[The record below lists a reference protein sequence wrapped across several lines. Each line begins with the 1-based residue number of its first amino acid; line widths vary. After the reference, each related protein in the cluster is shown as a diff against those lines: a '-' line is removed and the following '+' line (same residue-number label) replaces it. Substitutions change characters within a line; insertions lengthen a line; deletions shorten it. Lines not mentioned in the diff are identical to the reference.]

1 MDMHSQDT
9 AKHLLRKPTRWPRR
23 LPEGASRPDAPLHVL
38 VVDDYSDT
46 ARTMASVLGAQGYKV
61 SSAESGSAALGLA
74 RADRPDIVLLDIYMP
89 GMDGLEVA
97 RRLQAMFPDRPPYL
111 IAITAFDFEEDRQHC
126 LEAGFDVH
134 FAKPA
139 DPIELVHL
147 LRELESSP

>member
-1 MDMHSQDT
+1 
-9 AKHLLRKPTRWPRR
+9 
-23 LPEGASRPDAPLHVL
+23 
-38 VVDDYSDT
+38 
-46 ARTMASVLGAQGYKV
+46 MASLLGSQGYKV
-61 SSAESGSAALGLA
+61 SSAESGPAALELA

-97 RRLQAMFPDRPPYL
+97 RRLHAMFPDRPPYL
-111 IAITAFDFEEDRQHC
+111 IAVTAFDFDEDRKHC
-126 LEAGFDVH
+126 QEAGFDMH